1 MSGARASRF
10 GALALAIVLPL
21 AVLGAGWSAL
31 GRPDGATGKALAM
44 DRELLEAGPPDVVVL
59 GSSLARTNVDL
70 DVLATELGIP
80 RRRIALLTLP
90 NATAAHWYAILENR
104 VFASGYRPRLVI
116 MVGALTTM
124 VTPEVLMDTNG
135 ERLVNLLSDDEPV
148 IAAKV
153 FKSRGPYE
161 FALLSLRE
169 RAGLLRDLLVEGWR
183 DVALAGLF
191 LGRSERQAGSR
202 LAQRANETVF
212 ADDAME
218 YELHDAQPTGLY
230 VGEVEQ
236 IDLTGLDIARDSLI
250 PDIAALATAHQAHA
264 VFVRTPFPPS
274 NADNDRV
281 PPEVERIT
289 SDVMADSGAFY
300 VDLRGLNLSDTYFR
314 DMRHMSVEGAAL
326 FTRALARTLV
336 DANLMAGGG
345 AWSGHAVRPSSV
357 TRTLRP
363 ADGWALRSDGGCMW
377 SAPAG
382 ALASLTDGALDA
394 LDATGALPVRVEAGG
409 VALPWRAGAG
419 RDGTCEPGFGVA
431 DGRLWVVTAA
441 GEAGPASRSV
451 REVRGGA
458 PAQVVSGGHAGA
470 PGAPTGGQGDA
481 SNPAVVGAPTVSWVS
496 DGPVTR
502 LGDDAPIWWV
512 YPGSSL
518 DLRFDDPW
526 GHAPEAFTARL
537 LGDLAG
543 PGAASSVRVTVF
555 DQRVPLT
562 QDGGRVWAD
571 FKPPAAPVDRPWTVH
586 IEVAAGGPFL
596 LLRNVAIGASP
607 YTSHVIGLPES
618 LSGASA
624 RLVGGR
630 QEDTQVVSTFS
641 AAPPAI
647 AQPGA
652 PRQSPRGTA
661 VWSLPAFSSLADGPD
676 QKASHVDSCSP
687 LRVYE
692 DGVMLDHAHFTCLD
706 MATLKDGRSCHAG
719 DALFFSASD
728 ASNPLTNGRTYRV
741 GLDPDRICERRTQV
755 QNTTPL
761 RDSLWIYPGDQ
772 VEVVLP
778 PEQLRTFLRGA
789 DLLEVAADPFLA
801 KAGARLHVELRAGG
815 VLVHEEDIEAQAGG
829 EREFR
834 RRVLSP
840 ALPPRLEDVRVV
852 LSNPDPHAYWLWVM
866 GALSES
872 SPFIETSA
880 LGVSTEGER
889 PVEAPTFA
897 PGEADRVAVGPS
909 LFDDPRPVDGVRPP
923 DSVTRTG
930 APPAVHAGSVTVQG
944 GVAAVRLPSL
954 WVVSNAA
961 LAQRGLGWVSP
972 VRVRVGHRDLRPAG
986 SRRGLSDPAC
996 LDACFA
1002 HLGESVTFP
1011 TARQGALDDVSVSLS
1026 ADIPMVAPH
1035 GERVT
1040 WAYPGTTTT
1049 LTWTLPW
1056 TDPGAFIDVHLT
1068 ELRGDRTAGQGRP
1081 RLRMGDVERIFQP
1094 GEAWSAARV
1103 YLGAPAPGPIVIEVI
1118 VPQDSALSM
1127 LRDLVLVDGDR
1138 RWTLLPDPAAQA
1150 VRVEN

>member
-1 MSGARASRF
+1 MSGAPSARF

-70 DVLATELGIP
+70 DVLASELGIP

-169 RAGLLRDLLVEGWR
+169 RAGLLRDRLVEGWR

-218 YELHDAQPTGLY
+218 YGLHDAQPTGLY

-250 PDIAALATAHQAHA
+250 PDIATLATAHQAHA

-300 VDLRGLNLSDTYFR
+300 VDLRGLNLGDTYFR

-336 DANLMAGGG
+336 DADLMAGGG
-345 AWSGHAVRPSSV
+345 GWSAHGVRPSAV
-357 TRTLRP
+357 TRTLR
-363 ADGWALRSDGGCMW
+363 ATEGWVLQSDGGCGW

-394 LDATGALPVRVEAGG
+394 LGATGALPVRVEAGG
-409 VALPWRAGAG
+409 VALRWRASAG
-419 RDGTCEPGFGVA
+419 RDGTCEPGFGVT
-431 DGRLWVVTAA
+431 DGRLWVVTA
-441 GEAGPASRSV
+441 
-451 REVRGGA
+451 
-458 PAQVVSGGHAGA
+458 SGGVASATGRA
-470 PGAPTGGQGDA
+470 PHVQ
-481 SNPAVVGAPTVSWVS
+481 VGAPTVSWIL

-502 LGDDAPIWWV
+502 PGDAPPVWWV

-562 QDGGRVWAD
+562 QDGGRLWAD

-607 YTSHVIGLPES
+607 YNSHVIGLPES

-641 AAPPAI
+641 VAPPAI
-647 AQPGA
+647 TQPGA
-652 PRQSPRGTA
+652 PRQAPRGTA
-661 VWSLPAFSSLADGPD
+661 VWSLPAFSSFADGPD

-687 LRVYE
+687 LRVFE

-728 ASNPLTNGRTYRV
+728 ASNPLTNGRTYSV

-761 RDSLWIYPGDQ
+761 RDSLWIYPGDR

-778 PEQLRTFLRGA
+778 PEQLRAFLRGA

-815 VLVHEEDIEAQAGG
+815 ALVHEEDIEAQAGG

-872 SPFIETSA
+872 SPFTETSA
-880 LGVSTEGER
+880 PGVASEGER

-923 DSVTRTG
+923 DSVTRAG
-930 APPAVHAGSVTVQG
+930 DPPSNHTGSVTVRG
-944 GVAAVRLPSL
+944 GVAEVRLPSL

-972 VRVRVGHRDLRPAG
+972 VRVRVGDRDLRPAG
-986 SRRGLSDPAC
+986 SRRALADPAC

-1011 TARQGALDDVSVSLS
+1011 TARQGVVDDVSVSLS
-1026 ADIPMVAPH
+1026 PDVPMVAPH

-1049 LTWTLPW
+1049 LTWTVPW
-1056 TDPGAFIDVHLT
+1056 TEPGAYIDVHLT
-1068 ELRGDRTAGQGRP
+1068 ELRGDRMAGQGRP
-1081 RLRMGDVERIFQP
+1081 TLRMGDVERIFQP

-1127 LRDLVLVDGDR
+1127 LRDVVLVDGDR